1 MHRFQNKPQ
10 KSIITPVWLVL
21 FALLF
26 VCLFVFNTQVHA
38 IEEPTPDSAT
48 PTFPPYQL
56 EHIST
61 AQGLSQSS
69 IHTILQDRHG
79 FMWFGTLNGLLRY
92 DGYDFVTY
100 EHDPEDPTSLS
111 DNMIEA
117 LYEDH
122 MGLLWVGTSGGG
134 LNQFE
139 RETGTF
145 KRYEHFPEDLNSI
158 SSNNIRVIFEDSQG
172 FLWIGTNGGGLNQF
186 DRATDRF
193 TRYQNDPTASDSL
206 SNNTV
211 TSIQEDE
218 TGQLWIGTSGGGLDR
233 LDPQNGAFTHF
244 RADVGDGASLPNDY
258 VTAVYP
264 DKLGT
269 LWIGTQSGELAAL
282 DLDHQKFSAYQN
294 EPDEPNNQRD
304 DSIRAIHEDRLGNL
318 WIGSLGDGMNYFDRE
333 TAEFHALAEQI
344 GTNSELDNQNIRA
357 IYADQSG
364 IIWIGT
370 AGGGLFKLVPTT
382 KPFRSYQHDA
392 NDPYSLSSNIVQA
405 IYQGRDETIW
415 VGTKGGG
422 LNKLDVTSQQ
432 FIRYQNNPA
441 DENSLSS
448 NDVLA
453 IVEEL
458 TGVFWVGTSGGL
470 NRFNRHE
477 GTFTR
482 FQNDP
487 ADPNSL
493 SSNVVLVVFEDQKR
507 NLWVGTSA
515 GLDKFN
521 RFTGQFIHYLHD
533 PDDPASLSQ
542 GQVQAIFEDSQG
554 KLWIGTD
561 NGLDFF
567 DRANGQ
573 FIHYQNATN
582 DPNSLS
588 NNSILSI
595 YEDSSGVLWVGSN
608 GGGLNKFEPENETFT
623 HFREKDGLA
632 NDTVYGILEDAQN
645 NLWLSTNQG
654 LVRFDPTRETFH
666 NYDVGDGLQSN
677 EFSANA
683 YFLSSSGE
691 MFFGGVNGLNSF
703 HPQTIHDN
711 PFAPELTLTALT
723 QGGEALPDVQNPEML
738 EALVLSWPDNFF
750 EFEVAALNFQQSHK
764 NQYAYMLEGYDEDWQ
779 TAGAERYGRYRD
791 IPPGKYTLRVK
802 GSNNDGIWSEQELI
816 LPVSIE
822 PPLWQNWWF
831 RGLALLIVLG
841 GVFGG
846 YWVRVKRMESSNTE
860 LAALV
865 TERTKVL
872 AQRTEELEQRRQIA
886 EGLREIL
893 IILNSDEQLEKS
905 LDHIVTQAAVSSE
918 AAEAIILRYEEAND
932 FTVMAHTPG
941 CNGEIPS
948 LIVERMARAGQEKQP
963 LIVSN
968 LPLLLQALPAPLPR
982 LADRFR
988 ALLGVP
994 LRIDGELY
1002 GSLLLLYAEK
1012 RPFTNEEIDLG
1023 LTFADQATL
1032 AIANAQLRGR
1042 AEETAVATERNRLAR
1057 DLHDAVTQ
1065 TLFSASLVAEVLPA
1079 TWQKSQTEGQNLLQ
1093 ELRSLNRGA
1102 LAEMRSLLLEL
1113 RPAALEEAPLDTL
1126 MRQLGEASAG
1136 RSGVAIETII
1146 QGSCRLPANVHLTFY
1161 RIAQEALN
1169 NIVKHAEATAVQ
1181 ITLICSTT
1189 AQANGHRQHA
1199 VLQIHDN
1206 GHGFIVPN
1214 VPADRLGLM
1223 IMKERAQSVGATL
1236 TINSTLHAGTDICL
1250 QWKDAV

>member
-1 MHRFQNKPQ
+1 MTIFQKKQRKPITS
-10 KSIITPVWLVL
+10 SIWLWLFFLL
-21 FALLF
+21 FA
-26 VCLFVFNTQVHA
+26 FNAQVYA
-38 IEEPTPDSAT
+38 TEEPTPDSAT
-48 PTFPPYQL
+48 STFPLYQL
-56 EHIST
+56 EHISA

-69 IHTILQDRHG
+69 IHAILQDSRG
-79 FMWFGTLNGLLRY
+79 FMWFGTLDGLLRY
-92 DGYDFVTY
+92 DGYEFVTY
-100 EHDPEDPTSLS
+100 EHDPEDPSSLS

-117 LYEDH
+117 LYEDQ

-145 KRYEHFPEDLNSI
+145 KRYEHFPEEPTSI
-158 SSNNIRVIFEDSQG
+158 SSNNIRVVFEDSQG

-186 DRATDRF
+186 DRAADRF
-193 TRYQNDPTASDSL
+193 TRYQNDPTESDSL
-206 SNNTV
+206 SNNTI
-211 TSIQEDE
+211 TSIQEDA
-218 TGQLWIGTSGGGLDR
+218 TGDLWIGTGGGGLDR
-233 LDPQNGAFTHF
+233 LDPQSGAFTHF
-244 RADVGDGASLPNDY
+244 RAVTGDDASLPDDY

-264 DKLGT
+264 DKLGA
-269 LWIGTQSGELAAL
+269 LWIGTQSGDLAAL
-282 DLDHQKFSAYQN
+282 DLVSQKFTAYQN
-294 EPDEPNNQRD
+294 DPDEPNNQRD
-304 DSIRAIHEDRLGNL
+304 DSIRAIYEDRLGNL
-318 WIGSLGDGMNYFDRE
+318 WIGSLGDGMKYFDRE
-333 TAEFHALAEQI
+333 TAVLHPLADKI
-344 GTNSELDNQNIRA
+344 GTDSELDSQNIRA
-357 IYADQSG
+357 IYADLSG
-364 IIWIGT
+364 IIWVGT
-370 AGGGLFKLVPTT
+370 SGGGLYKLVPVT

-405 IYQGRDETIW
+405 IYQDRDETIW

-422 LNKLDVTSQQ
+422 LNKLDAGSQQ
-432 FIRYQNNPA
+432 FVRYQNDPA

-448 NDVLA
+448 NDVLS
-453 IVEEL
+453 ILEEL

-470 NRFNRHE
+470 NRFNRRE
-477 GTFTR
+477 DTFTR

-493 SSNVVLVVFEDQKR
+493 SSNVVLVVFEDKKR
-507 NLWVGTSA
+507 NIWVGTSA

-521 RFTGQFIHYLHD
+521 RFTGQFVHYLHD
-533 PDDPASLSQ
+533 PDDQSSLSQ
-542 GQVQAIFEDSQG
+542 GQVQALFEDSQG

-561 NGLDFF
+561 NGLDYF
-567 DRANGQ
+567 DRANNQ
-573 FIHYQNATN
+573 FIHYQNAAN

-588 NNSILSI
+588 NNSISSI

-608 GGGLNKFEPENETFT
+608 GGGLNKFDPDSDTFK
-623 HFREKDGLA
+623 HYREKDGLA
-632 NDTVYGILEDAQN
+632 NDTVYGILEDTQN

-654 LVRFDPTRETFH
+654 LVQFDPIHETFQS
-666 NYDVGDGLQSN
+666 YDVGDGLQSN
-677 EFSANA
+677 EFNANA
-683 YFLSSSGE
+683 YLLSRSGE

-703 HPQTIHDN
+703 HPQTIRNN
-711 PFAPELTLTALT
+711 PFAPELALTALT
-723 QGGEALPDVQNPEML
+723 QGGEPLPDGQNPEIL
-738 EALVLSWPDNFF
+738 DALVLSWPDNFF
-750 EFEVAALNFQQSHK
+750 EFEVAALNFQQPQK
-764 NQYAYMLEGYDEDWQ
+764 NQYAFMLEGYDEEWQ
-779 TAGAERYGRYRD
+779 MVGTERNGRYRD
-791 IPPGKYTLRVK
+791 IPPGKYTLRVR
-802 GSNNDGIWSEQELI
+802 GSNNDGIWSERELT

-831 RGLALLIVLG
+831 RGLALLIVVG
-841 GVFGG
+841 GVFAG
-846 YWVRVKRMESSNTE
+846 YWVRVKRVESSNAE

-918 AAEAIILRYEEAND
+918 AAEAIILRYEEAYD

-941 CNGEIPS
+941 CNGEIPP

-968 LPLLLQALPAPLPR
+968 LPLLLKASSTPAPR

-994 LRIDGELY
+994 LRIEGELY

-1079 TWQKSQTEGQNLLQ
+1079 TWAKSQTEGQNLLQ

-1126 MRQLGEASAG
+1126 MRQLAEASAG
-1136 RSGVAIETII
+1136 RSGVAVETSI
-1146 QGSCRLPANVHLTFY
+1146 QGSCRLPANVHITFY

-1181 ITLICSTT
+1181 ITLICS
-1189 AQANGHRQHA
+1189 ADAEANGHRQHA

-1206 GHGFIVPN
+1206 GHGFIVAD

-1236 TINSTLHAGTDICL
+1236 TINSTLHEGTDICL
-1250 QWKDAV
+1250 QWKDTA